1 MKQTILFLAILVA
14 LTGTS
19 LTSCKQSTKQQKREA
34 FKQMVGYNM
43 YFSRD
48 LIDVADIVVTYT
60 DSTGLD
66 ATDTLT
72 FDKIEKYMVL
82 IENNWD
88 FDPDSVYEQVID
100 SVNLLWSAPLVVMDS
115 LPARIALKVHFLP
128 KPCSEQNKDT
138 RYILDCYLQIAA
150 PIKGSN
156 WDFREETNVLKML
169 NVRGSNVAKAL
180 DIVNCDPVV
189 MDYTISRKSPNSTER
204 EIVKNE

>member
-72 FDKIEKYMVL
+72 FDKIDE
-82 IENNWD
+82 
-88 FDPDSVYEQVID
+88 
-100 SVNLLWSAPLVVMDS
+100 
-115 LPARIALKVHFLP
+115 
-128 KPCSEQNKDT
+128 PCPTAVGNAGTYTQIPT
-138 RYILDCYLQIAA
+138 HRYL
-150 PIKGSN
+150 
-156 WDFREETNVLKML
+156 
-169 NVRGSNVAKAL
+169 RG
-180 DIVNCDPVV
+180 
-189 MDYTISRKSPNSTER
+189 
-204 EIVKNE
+204 